1 MQDIVK
7 EEEFLDKKIKPEL
20 QEIIKNI
27 ELEQKER
34 RATGSYTDM
43 EVIDFFIEE
52 NMLIEILGYSMG
64 NRPKGLLYLTLKF
77 LTYIIKIV
85 KSADILAM
93 RGNHEALFQ
102 LL

>member
-1 MQDIVK
+1 
-7 EEEFLDKKIKPEL
+7 
-20 QEIIKNI
+20 
-27 ELEQKER
+27 
-34 RATGSYTDM
+34 M

-52 NMLIEILGYSMG
+52 KLLPEIIGYSLT